1 MQNARSVE
9 FDLDQSKGAGCR
21 LCFTCDSRLL
31 VATEHDGTSRKASM
45 GASIRVGRARLA
57 AARFPLMALAALSLL
72 VALWTGLAR
81 SGWALP
87 APRLLPA
94 GQHGAF
100 MVAGFL
106 GTLISIER
114 AVALHENPRA
124 PGRSVLFYLPP
135 LFAGLGSLALLIG
148 LPPWLGRGAITLGGA
163 GLVLVFAVMLRLQ
176 TDMAGA
182 AMALGAICWL
192 GGNLLW
198 LAGRPVANAVPWW
211 AAFLVLTI
219 AGERLELARILRW
232 GPEARRLFLAAT
244 ALFVLGLLVS
254 VVALRAGMALA
265 GAGLVAL
272 GLWLLRYD
280 VARRTI
286 RREGVTRYMAA
297 CLLPG
302 YVWLL
307 IGGLLWLVYGGRYL
321 AGPYYDALHHAIF
334 LGFVFSMIFGH
345 APVIIPSILG
355 RAVTYR
361 PVFYGHLLLLHLS
374 LGVRIAGD
382 VLLVHEVRRWG
393 ALFNVI
399 AVLLF
404 LGVMALSTRRT
415 AG

>member
-1 MQNARSVE
+1 
-9 FDLDQSKGAGCR
+9 
-21 LCFTCDSRLL
+21 
-31 VATEHDGTSRKASM
+31 
-45 GASIRVGRARLA
+45 
-57 AARFPLMALAALSLL
+57 MALAGLSLL

-81 SGWALP
+81 IGWAMP

-114 AVALHENPRA
+114 AVALQANPRA
-124 PGRSVLFYLPP
+124 PGRRALYYLPP
-135 LFAGLGSLALLIG
+135 LFAGLGTLALLVG
-148 LPPWLGRGAITLGGA
+148 LPPWLGRGAIALGSA
-163 GLVLVFAVMLRLQ
+163 GLVWVFVVMVRLQ
-176 TDMAGA
+176 PDLAGVT
-182 AMALGAICWL
+182 MALGALCWL

-198 LAGRPVANAVPWW
+198 LAARPVGEAVPWW
-211 AAFLVLTI
+211 AGFLVLTI
-219 AGERLELARILRW
+219 AGERLELARVMRW
-232 GPEARRLFLAAT
+232 GPRATRLFLAAT
-244 ALFVLGLLVS
+244 ALFLGGLLVS
-254 VVALRAGMALA
+254 VVALRAGMVLA

-286 RREGVTRYMAA
+286 RREGLTRFMAA

-302 YVWLL
+302 YGWLL
-307 IGGLLWLVYGGRYL
+307 IGGVLWVVYGGRYL
-321 AGPYYDALHHAIF
+321 AGPVYDAMHHAVF

-345 APVIIPSILG
+345 APVIIPAVLG
-355 RAVTYR
+355 RQVTYS

-374 LGVRIAGD
+374 LVMRVAGD
-382 VLLVHEVRRWG
+382 LLPDFALRRWG
-393 ALFNVI
+393 GMLNVI

-404 LGVMALSTRRT
+404 LGVMAVSTRRR